1 MIALSSNEPL
11 TKRLDLG
18 EKATLSTGAVC
29 ALSWR
34 KGGGC
39 RTEEGAGRNGL
50 TLIVPSS
57 DAVATYSESGE
68 MVKSLI
74 PDSPCQYWLV
84 WAVKRQWL
92 TSSVGS

>member
-1 MIALSSNEPL
+1 MALSSKDPL
-11 TKRLDLG
+11 TKRFDLG

-39 RTEEGAGRNGL
+39 RTEEGPGRNRL
-50 TLIVPSS
+50 TLILPSS

-74 PDSPCQYWLV
+74 PDSSCQYRLV
-84 WAVKRQWL
+84 WVVERRWL